1 MCDSVK
7 RSKYMWYF
15 IVSLLVT
22 FGYIISQRTGEGMT
36 LNFESLPVLIVLFI
50 VVTIFLVWWVAELIN
65 CYFDVNA
72 VPSFTEEA
80 KTVKTALIG
89 GLLLVSA
96 GLAKFLYDNLGKPAG
111 NAATKHYMGVE
122 LLGGKR
128 KLTRKR
134 R

>member
-1 MCDSVK
+1 
-7 RSKYMWYF
+7 MWFF
-15 IVSLLVT
+15 IVSLLVM

-36 LNFESLPVLIVLFI
+36 LNLESLPLLIVLFI
-50 VVTIFLVWWVAELIN
+50 IVLIFLIWWVAELIK
-65 CYFDVNA
+65 CYFDENA
-72 VPSFTEEA
+72 IPSFTEEA
-80 KTVKTALIG
+80 KAVKAALIG

-96 GLAKFLYDNLGKPAG
+96 GLAKFLYDNLGKPGG
-111 NAATKHYMGVE
+111 NALTKHYAGVE